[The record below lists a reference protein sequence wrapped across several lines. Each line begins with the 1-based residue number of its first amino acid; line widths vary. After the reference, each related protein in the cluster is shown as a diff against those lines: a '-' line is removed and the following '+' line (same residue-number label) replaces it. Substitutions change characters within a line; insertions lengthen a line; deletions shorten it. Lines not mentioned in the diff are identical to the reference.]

1 MTKRYPSRVL
11 PEVLSSVDV
20 AIIGGGVIGCSIA
33 YHATQRGARVALVE
47 AEYVGSGASGATAGM
62 LVAQA
67 EAHEPGPF
75 LDLLLLSR
83 ELHKPLGE
91 ELHELTGLDPEYVWS
106 GTLQVATDTES
117 RDIYS
122 AKYSWQ
128 KEHDLPAQWL
138 DADEARKLEPNISP
152 ESIAALYLSEDGQ
165 VNPPRLVR
173 ALMFGA
179 TLGGAKIMEATRVSG
194 FVVEGH
200 RVTGVKTT
208 QGTISAGT
216 VVLAG
221 GALSALLSD
230 ELGIDLPVYPVK
242 GEILAVYAR
251 PAPIRANI
259 YNSHCYIVPKR
270 DGRVIIGATEEPG
283 VYDRHPTLGGVASL
297 SRAAVE
303 LIPSLSHAPFASA
316 WGGLRPGTPDGR
328 PILGPVEGREG
339 LLIATGHYRNGV
351 LLSAVT
357 GEIIAALAL
366 GEPPLADISPF
377 LHQRFVR
384 NTAQ

>member
-1 MTKRYPSRVL
+1 
-11 PEVLSSVDV
+11 
-20 AIIGGGVIGCSIA
+20 
-33 YHATQRGARVALVE
+33 
-47 AEYVGSGASGATAGM
+47 M

-91 ELHELTGLDPEYVWS
+91 ELYEQTGLDPEYVWS
-106 GTLQVATDTES
+106 GTLQVATDMPS
-117 RDIYS
+117 REIYS

-128 KEHDLPAQWL
+128 KDQDLTAQWL
-138 DADEARKLEPNISP
+138 DAGEARKLEPNISP

-173 ALMFGA
+173 ALAFGA
-179 TLGGAKIMEATRVSG
+179 TLGGAKIMEATRVSR

-208 QGTISAGT
+208 RGTISAGT
-216 VVLAG
+216 IVLAS

-230 ELGIDLPVYPVK
+230 DLGIHLPVYPVK
-242 GEILAVYAR
+242 GELLAVNVR
-251 PAPIRANI
+251 PAPITANI

-283 VYDRHPTLGGVASL
+283 VYDRRPTLGSVASL

-303 LIPSLSHAPFASA
+303 LIPTLSHAPFASA
-316 WGGLRPGTPDGR
+316 WGGLRPGTPDSR
-328 PILGPVEGREG
+328 PILGSVEGWEG

-366 GEPPLADISPF
+366 GEPSLADISPF